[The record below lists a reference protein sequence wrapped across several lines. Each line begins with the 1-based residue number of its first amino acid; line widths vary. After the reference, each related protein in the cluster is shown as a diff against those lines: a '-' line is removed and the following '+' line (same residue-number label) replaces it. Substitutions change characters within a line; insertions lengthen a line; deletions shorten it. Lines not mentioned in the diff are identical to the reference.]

1 MQLQISF
8 DYSSFIIL
16 DLYHFDLS
24 QGNYVFLKILYSVSI
39 DDSELSLWMWSVS
52 KTYDICMH

>member
-24 QGNYVFLKILYSVSI
+24 QGNYAFLKIYIHSV
-39 DDSELSLWMWSVS
+39 LTTVN
-52 KTYDICMH
+52 